1 MLNAPRWLLALVSIA
16 FATFHALLG
25 ALSWRGYDNDWWL
38 AASIVAYLV
47 TVWLAVSLSP
57 GLAMGPTVG
66 VIAAVGA
73 VSTTI
78 LANLGIAAGQ
88 TGTYASWY
96 VGGMGV
102 LLGIASVRGQV
113 RIAWISAAIIA
124 TLLVQ
129 KAGFGA
135 IGASGLVGMVV
146 LIAAGQ
152 ATAKALAR
160 ADREVEELQR
170 KEQISKS
177 ALVASEAASRE
188 RQERLRRVLT
198 RALPA
203 LSYISSNLGRLSNSE
218 KDKVLVLEA
227 ELRDEIRGR
236 KLINEQV
243 QKAAAEARARGIEV
257 LLLDEGGLDEIEE
270 ALRENVLTRVVSA
283 INSVRAG
290 KVVVRA
296 PKGEAWMVTLVASRP
311 GTSAPDLWLKF

>member
-1 MLNAPRWLLALVSIA
+1 MLNAPRWLMALVSIA
-16 FATFHALLG
+16 FATYHALLG

-38 AASIVAYLV
+38 ALSIVVYLV
-47 TVWLAVSLSP
+47 SVWLAVSLRR

-66 VIAAVGA
+66 VLAGIGA
-73 VSTTI
+73 VLTTV
-78 LANLGIAAGQ
+78 LANLGIAEGQ

-102 LLGIASVRGQV
+102 LLGITSVRGQV
-113 RIAWISAAIIA
+113 RIAWLSGAIVA

-152 ATAKALAR
+152 ATAKALTR

-170 KEQISKS
+170 NEQVSKS
-177 ALVASEAASRE
+177 ALVSSEAASLE
-188 RQERLRRVLT
+188 RRERLRKVLT

-203 LSYISSNLGRLSNSE
+203 LSYISSNKGQLSSAEKERL
-218 KDKVLVLEA
+218 LVLEA

-236 KLINEQV
+236 NLINAEV
-243 QKAAAEARARGIEV
+243 QKAAADARARGIEV
-257 LLLDEGGLDEIEE
+257 LLLDEGGLDEADEI
-270 ALRENVLTRVVSA
+270 LRETVLSRVAAAIETVS
-283 INSVRAG
+283 AG

-296 PKGEAWMVTLVASRP
+296 PKGEAWLVTLVATRR